1 MYTMQKFI
9 TRLAT
14 AYLDGMQD
22 MVTEICINS
31 VHHRNLIKAVA
42 QEIYNWDKSDDFWKA
57 VAIRKEI
64 AQQNKE
70 AAESVI

>member
-9 TRLAT
+9 LRLVD
-14 AYLDGMQD
+14 AYFDGMRD
-22 MVTEICINS
+22 MVREIMINS
-31 VHHRNLIKAVA
+31 VHHRELADA
-42 QEIYNWDKSDDFWKA
+42 FWRE